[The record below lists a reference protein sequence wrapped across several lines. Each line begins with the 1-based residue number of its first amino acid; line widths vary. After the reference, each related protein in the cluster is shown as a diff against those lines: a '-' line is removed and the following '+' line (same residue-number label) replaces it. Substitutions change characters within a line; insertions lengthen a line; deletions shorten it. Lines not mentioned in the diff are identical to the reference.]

1 MHSWRFGRFLCGLLF
16 NSPFLARRG
25 GHGAEHVAWPPAG
38 VPGQNFAPL
47 LAASHAHV
55 DAVPSC
61 GVLGG
66 AGGRWGDGPREV
78 GDLHVPLC
86 LPLPLDVGC
95 HQQGSA
101 KLRRG
106 LGVDERADPAR
117 RVLRWIRDEA
127 RDGNYEFDNNNGI
140 FGACTIITCIIAGI
154 EKLANERLWYGDL
167 P

>member
-1 MHSWRFGRFLCGLLF
+1 MACPL
-16 NSPFLARRG
+16 
-25 GHGAEHVAWPPAG
+25 AG

-66 AGGRWGDGPREV
+66 AGGSGGDGPREV
-78 GDLHVPLC
+78 GDLHVQLG
-86 LPLPLDVGC
+86 LRLPLDVGC
-95 HQQGSA
+95 HQKGSA
-101 KLRRG
+101 KLGRG

-117 RVLRWIRDEA
+117 RVLWWRDAA
-127 RDGNYEFDNNNGI
+127 RDGNYELDNNKGI
-140 FGACTIITCIIAGI
+140 LFAGTIIICIIAGI